1 MAAFR
6 PDPPRSITPVAPPS
20 DAPRG
25 VAAPVAR
32 VIEAFRRLPG
42 IGPKSAQ
49 RLAYHLV
56 RMPEAEAAELSEAI
70 TGVKQRIKLC
80 ETCADI
86 TEEPVCAIC
95 SNRSRDRTVICVV
108 EEPLD
113 LLAIERTGLYAGL
126 YHVLH
131 GSLSPL
137 EGRNVE
143 DVRIGELVERL
154 QAQPV
159 DELILAMDA
168 DHEGDTTASY
178 VAQVSAG
185 YASRITRLARG
196 LPTGADLEYADEST
210 IASALQGRQDSA

>member
-1 MAAFR
+1 MAR
-6 PDPPRSITPVAPPS
+6 MSLP
-20 DAPRG
+20 
-25 VAAPVAR
+25 APVAR
-32 VIEAFRRLPG
+32 LIEELSRLPG
-42 IGPKSAQ
+42 IGPRTAQ
-49 RLAYHLV
+49 RLAFYLLRSSPDLARNLSTALDNLRAQTV
-56 RMPEAEAAELSEAI
+56 WCSRCFNLSENDPCPI
-70 TGVKQRIKLC
+70 C
-80 ETCADI
+80 ED
-86 TEEPVCAIC
+86 PD
-95 SNRSRDRTVICVV
+95 RDRNRICVV

-143 DVRIGELVERL
+143 DVRIAELVERL

-159 DELILAMDA
+159 EELILAMDA

-178 VAQVSAG
+178 VAQVSAA

>member
-1 MAAFR
+1 MSL
-6 PDPPRSITPVAPPS
+6 P
-20 DAPRG
+20 
-25 VAAPVAR
+25 APVAR
-32 VIEAFRRLPG
+32 LIEELTRLPG
-42 IGPKSAQ
+42 IGPRTAQ
-49 RLAYHLV
+49 RLAFYLLRSSPDLARNLATALMNLRAQTV
-56 RMPEAEAAELSEAI
+56 WCARCFNLSE
-70 TGVKQRIKLC
+70 RDPC
-80 ETCADI
+80 
-86 TEEPVCAIC
+86 PIC
-95 SNRSRDRTVICVV
+95 QDPERDQTRVCVV

-143 DVRIGELVERL
+143 DVKIGELVARLRER
-154 QAQPV
+154 PV
-159 DELILAMDA
+159 AELILAMDA

-178 VAQVSAG
+178 VAQVA
-185 YASRITRLARG
+185 APFAQRITRLARG

>member
-1 MAAFR
+1 MAR
-6 PDPPRSITPVAPPS
+6 MSLP
-20 DAPRG
+20 
-25 VAAPVAR
+25 APVAR
-32 VIEAFRRLPG
+32 LIEELSRLPG
-42 IGPKSAQ
+42 IGPRTAQ
-49 RLAYHLV
+49 RLAFYLLRSSPDLARNLSTALV
-56 RMPEAEAAELSEAI
+56 NLRAHTVWCSRCFNLSENDP
-70 TGVKQRIKLC
+70 C
-80 ETCADI
+80 
-86 TEEPVCAIC
+86 PIC
-95 SNRSRDRTVICVV
+95 QDPDRDRNRICVV

-143 DVRIGELVERL
+143 DVKIAELVERL

-159 DELILAMDA
+159 EELILAMDA

-178 VAQVSAG
+178 VAQVAATH
-185 YASRITRLARG
+185 ASRITRLARG

>member
-1 MAAFR
+1 MSL
-6 PDPPRSITPVAPPS
+6 P
-20 DAPRG
+20 
-25 VAAPVAR
+25 APVAR
-32 VIEAFRRLPG
+32 LIEELTRLPG
-42 IGPKSAQ
+42 IGPRSAQ
-49 RLAYHLV
+49 RLAFYLL
-56 RMPEAEAAELSEAI
+56 RSSPDLARNLAAALENLRAQTVWCSRCFNLSE
-70 TGVKQRIKLC
+70 RDPC
-80 ETCADI
+80 
-86 TEEPVCAIC
+86 PIC
-95 SNRSRDRTVICVV
+95 QDPERDQTRVCVV

-143 DVRIGELVERL
+143 DVKIAELVARL
-154 QAQPV
+154 RAQPV
-159 DELILAMDA
+159 EELILAMDA

-178 VAQVSAG
+178 VAQVA
-185 YASRITRLARG
+185 APCARRITRLARG